1 MKRTIKV
8 TAKTQRSTSSLTISS
23 ANLKL
28 LINSLLNNWPK
39 YNKTRFTGNEIKTS
53 ISRLVKSKII
63 NRELIGYSVSN
74 EPQINKKI
82 MPKYCY

>member
-8 TAKTQRSTSSLTISS
+8 TAKTQRSTSSLTIPS

-28 LINSLLNNWPK
+28 LINYLLNNWPK